1 MAKISKSIKKLR
13 QEKGLTQEA
22 FAERLNL
29 TRQAVSSWETGRTQ
43 PDVEMLG
50 IISKEFSVS
59 IEELIYGE
67 KRNTSIDNGTKNYI
81 STATVIISLLG
92 ALFVSAGLVLIFMWS
107 WEQIPMFL
115 KGAFSFVP
123 LVASQVFAGYVFF

>member
-81 STATVIISLLG
+81 SSATVIISLLG

-115 KGAFSFVP
+115 
-123 LVASQVFAGYVFF
+123 